1 MRRCR
6 WADETR
12 RREDHERRG
21 GALASDPC
29 AFIADVTL
37 AVDAEVIAIGR
48 PEDQD
53 GRETS

>member
-1 MRRCR
+1 MK
-6 WADETR
+6 
-12 RREDHERRG
+12 RG
-21 GALASDPC
+21 RVPEYPGGCGDLASDPC

-53 GRETS
+53 GRET

>member
-1 MRRCR
+1 VCPK
-6 WADETR
+6 TR
-12 RREDHERRG
+12 AAWSGD
-21 GALASDPC
+21 LASDPC

-37 AVDAEVIAIGR
+37 AVDVEVIAIGR